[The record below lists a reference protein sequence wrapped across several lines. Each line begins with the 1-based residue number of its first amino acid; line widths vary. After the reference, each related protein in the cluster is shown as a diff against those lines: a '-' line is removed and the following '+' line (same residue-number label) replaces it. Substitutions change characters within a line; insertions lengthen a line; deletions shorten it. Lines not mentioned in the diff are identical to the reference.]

1 MCDQGLI
8 CGLPGIG
15 EMASLCQQVHGAR
28 NLAIV
33 CDHGQVHARPKAQ
46 RCDQGMIKE
55 IPDKFGRGVGNESLP
70 PRDNMVIPTVTGDR
84 FGACGGILNGMRG
97 KGTAG
102 KTSGCV
108 QHGYG
113 EQSRAKGVASGV
125 QDLVNRGQSDTVLFC
140 VLFCV
145 LIWSDLVMEINR
157 AQEAIDFASGSGAVP
172 ERSLGLR

>member
-102 KTSGCV
+102 KTCGRV

-113 EQSRAKGVASGV
+113 EQPRAKAVASGV
-125 QDLVNRGQSDTVLFC
+125 QGLVNRGQSGTVLFC
-140 VLFCV
+140 VLSCV
-145 LIWSDLVMEINR
+145 LIWSDLAMNISR
-157 AQEAIDFASGSGAVP
+157 AQAAIDLGSGSGAALDQG
-172 ERSLGLR
+172 LGLR